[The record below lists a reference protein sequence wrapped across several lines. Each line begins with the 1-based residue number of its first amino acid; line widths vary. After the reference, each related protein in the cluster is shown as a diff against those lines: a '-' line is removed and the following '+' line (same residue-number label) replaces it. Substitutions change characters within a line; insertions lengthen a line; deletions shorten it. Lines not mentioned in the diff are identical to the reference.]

1 MSDTP
6 ESPSPFGAFSPAAG
20 FDMLE
25 KMWRMM
31 QIPGLGGTPSPSSMM
46 SDMMAPMASVEEL
59 DKRITDMR
67 AVEQWLKLNLNL
79 LQSAIQALEVQRAT
93 LATLKAFGAF
103 AQSSLEQAAAGG
115 ADLRQAFG
123 PAAEFAKAAM
133 APQAAS
139 GAPSSRSTGTS
150 EAAASEARGKTDNRT
165 DDKAG
170 IKTDNPAEKDGDRPQ
185 PATHAVD
192 PMAAIDPTPWWNL
205 LQNQFN
211 QIAAMALAAQPV
223 PQPAASTAKTKQ
235 PQPKARSQATKTAQA
250 AVKPASQP
258 AVDTKAK
265 TAAKKSPGKQS
276 ASGKSSGKNAGRT
289 ISKEA
294 AAGHA
299 DRHSSAVSTQ
309 GKTRG
314 LGPAASAEGTPSL
327 GPDWPARES

>member
-115 ADLRQAFG
+115 ADLRQAFS
-123 PAAEFAKAAM
+123 PAAEFVKAAT
-133 APQAAS
+133 AAQTAS
-139 GAPSSRSTGTS
+139 GATPFRSTGAS
-150 EAAASEARGKTDNRT
+150 EAAASETGGKTDHRT
-165 DDKAG
+165 DNKA
-170 IKTDNPAEKDGDRPQ
+170 DNPAEKDGDRPQ
-185 PATHAVD
+185 PATPAAD

-205 LQNQFN
+205 LQSQFN

-223 PQPAASTAKTKQ
+223 PQPAASAAKTS
-235 PQPKARSQATKTAQA
+235 PSQPKARSRTTQAAQA
-250 AVKPASQP
+250 AVKPASKP
-258 AVDTKAK
+258 AAESQAK
-265 TAAKKSPGKQS
+265 TAVKKSPGKKS
-276 ASGKSSGKNAGRT
+276 TSGKSASKSSSKSVGRT
-289 ISKEA
+289 ISKET

-309 GKTRG
+309 GKARG
-314 LGPAASAEGTPSL
+314 LGPAASADGTPSL
-327 GPDWPARES
+327 GSDWPARES